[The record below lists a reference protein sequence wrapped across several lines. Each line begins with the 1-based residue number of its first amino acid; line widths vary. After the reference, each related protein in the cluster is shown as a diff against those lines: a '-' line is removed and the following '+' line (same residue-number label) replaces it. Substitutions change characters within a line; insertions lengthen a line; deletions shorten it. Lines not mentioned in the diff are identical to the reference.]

1 MQDAKKF
8 SVYLQSTE
16 PGRGSYLEHR
26 GRTAWALR
34 TAQKH
39 KRDVTRA
46 LANGTGKYSQVQ
58 FATLVVA

>member
-8 SVYLQSTE
+8 MVYLQSTE

-34 TAQKH
+34 TAKKH
-39 KRDVTRA
+39 KQDVTRE
-46 LANGTGKYSQVQ
+46 LTNGAGKYSHVQ
-58 FATLVVA
+58 YAALVQL

>member
-1 MQDAKKF
+1 MQESKNF

-34 TAQKH
+34 TAQKY
-39 KRDVTRA
+39 KREVTREII
-46 LANGTGKYSQVQ
+46 GCTGKYSHVQ
-58 FATLVVA
+58 FAALVLA